1 MKFLSLFLFVANV
14 CVCPLLA
21 QHTVQYAS
29 LTQEADANAV
39 AKGIPGAFVVPSMV
53 KGKQYYR
60 VKVRYGSPAE
70 AQAHKGNGFV
80 TQDGVGTVPASVVR
94 PPVKTFAK
102 TASKPPLTVVK
113 SFPAPVSHPSLA
125 VIRMLTV
132 RPIAILPN
140 LPTQPALDSL
150 PDFQQPVSDAPLPQ
164 KASAS
169 SSPAPTVPPNMKLY
183 LSKQYQLF
191 VPTRW
196 QQQTVTYADCDEG
209 ILFLPSEGGAAMQ
222 VFILGPKIADATD
235 KILVDYTVDVM
246 TRLAGVPVLATE
258 PVRKEN
264 RLEFDLKLRGHVIG
278 KGVVVRGEG
287 KSLLFWAISRPD
299 DYATHWPMVEQ
310 ALTSLRIK

>member
-1 MKFLSLFLFVANV
+1 MKLSLCLFVASV
-14 CVCPLLA
+14 CACSVLA
-21 QHTVQYAS
+21 QRTVQYAS
-29 LTQEADANAV
+29 LEQETDAKAM
-39 AKGIPGAFVVPSMV
+39 AKGIPGAFVVSAMV

-60 VKVRYGSPAE
+60 VQVRYGSRAE

-80 TQDGVGTVPASVVR
+80 TQDGVRTVPVSAVSPTVR
-94 PPVKTFAK
+94 TFAK

-125 VIRMLTV
+125 VIRMPTV

-169 SSPAPTVPPNMKLY
+169 SSPAPTVPPNMKVY
-183 LSKQYQLF
+183 LSKGYQLF
-191 VPTRW
+191 VPAKW
-196 QQQTVTYADCDEG
+196 QQQTVTYTDCDEG
-209 ILFLPSEGGAAMQ
+209 VLFLPSEGGAAIQ
-222 VFILGPKIADATD
+222 VFVLGPKIADATD

-264 RLEFDLKLRGHVIG
+264 RLAFDLKLRGHVIG

-287 KSLLFWAISRPD
+287 KSLLFWALSRPD
-299 DYATHWPMVEQ
+299 DYATYWPLVEQ
-310 ALTSLRIK
+310 ALTSLLIK